1 MVFDPEERTYPAIGA
16 VTLGYGVS
24 SKITKGV
31 AKVDTPDCWGCGYS
45 NSKMSVYAVGMVA
58 ALVGA
63 ALVLV
68 IGSFTRMPASLPLV
82 PVL

>member
-1 MVFDPEERTYPAIGA
+1 
-16 VTLGYGVS
+16 VS

-68 IGSFTRMPASLPLV
+68 IGTFTRMPASLPLV
-82 PVL
+82 PSGFVKVYNIPCR